1 MKKLLLLLV
10 LSITVEQV
18 WAQTYDT
25 VNCRSNE
32 LYYSEWYDTCSYFFE
47 PPCHNLSRNAY
58 CLYTRTLESEASTF
72 QLYNF
77 LVVPDYVSRPLKV
90 RGLAVMHTW
99 DYQMCLWNR
108 SILCHD
114 TSRLPEYLYL
124 YQKVGDSLRKLA
136 EVQWDTATPQI
147 LKLPRNHDT
156 ATYGFE
162 YCYLYKV
169 YFDTFITVDS
179 VFYIGGSFFNNLIP
193 DYHAYLHLP
202 TFYVGMQSVCSPRPR
217 YHSEILYGLNTSG
230 KDLWTFNGGNN
241 DLWGPFFAIAPDTS
255 VLLEVQ
261 TSDSTMGQVE
271 GSGWCLDSSLMTIRA
286 IPSYHHRFT
295 HWNDGD
301 TSNPRTVLVTKDTV
315 FTAYFQEYAKYS
327 IDAVVRPQ
335 GAGRVQ
341 GTGLYYEG
349 DTAVLKAV
357 ANEGYVFYR
366 WNDATRENPR
376 TLVSTQDV
384 TFVAFFN
391 QRQSIEEC
399 DNAGVAFTIVPNPA
413 RGQVTLQ
420 LPEGVLGQGE
430 LVLRDESGKELRRLQ
445 TEGGSLTLSI
455 RDLAAGAYF
464 VTFVTAQGSSTRKLL
479 VE

>member
-1 MKKLLLLLV
+1 MKKICFFLIQSVFVTLV
-10 LSITVEQV
+10 
-18 WAQTYDT
+18 WGQTYDT
-25 VNCRSNE
+25 VYNRSSE
-32 LYYSEWYDTCSYFFE
+32 LYYSDWYDTCAYFFE
-47 PPCHNLSRNAY
+47 PPCHDLIRNAY
-58 CLYTRTLESEASTF
+58 CLYTRTIECND
-72 QLYNF
+72 LYTF
-77 LVVPDYVSRPLKV
+77 LVVPDYTSRPLKV
-90 RGLAVMHTW
+90 RGLAVMHTR
-99 DYQMCLWNR
+99 DYNMDCMSSN
-108 SILCHD
+108 SVLCHD
-114 TSRLPEYLYL
+114 TSRLPEYLFL
-124 YQKVGDSLRKLA
+124 YQKVGNDLDKLT
-136 EVQWDTATPQI
+136 EVRWDTATPQM

-162 YCYLYKV
+162 YCYLYRV

-202 TFYVGMQSVCSPRPR
+202 TFYVGMQSVCSQRPR
-217 YHSEILYGLNTSG
+217 YHSKILYGLNTSG
-230 KDLWTFNGGNN
+230 KDIWTFDGGNN

-255 VLLEVQ
+255 VLLGVR

-271 GSGWCLDSSLMTIRA
+271 GSDWCLDSSLMTIRA
-286 IPSYHHRFT
+286 IPRYHHRFT

-315 FTAYFQEYAKYS
+315 FTAYFEEYAKYS
-327 IDAVVRPQ
+327 IDAVVSPQ

-341 GTGLYYEG
+341 GTGRYYEG
-349 DTAVLKAV
+349 DTVVLEAV

-376 TLVSTQDV
+376 TVVSTQDV
-384 TFVAFFN
+384 TYVAFFN
-391 QRQSIEEC
+391 QSQSIEEC
-399 DNAGVAFTIVPNPA
+399 DSEGVAFTIVPNPA

-430 LVLRDESGKELRRLQ
+430 VVLRDESGKELRRLL